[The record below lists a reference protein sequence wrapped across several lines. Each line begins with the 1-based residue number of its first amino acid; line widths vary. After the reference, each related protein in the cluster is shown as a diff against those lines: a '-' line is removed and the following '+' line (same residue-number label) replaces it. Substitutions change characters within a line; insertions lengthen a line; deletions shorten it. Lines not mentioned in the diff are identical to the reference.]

1 MRTPTRNFRRR
12 PEPSRPSER
21 SERKGSQ
28 PIGAAGCLYGAAA
41 VVLLPAALLVWADGN
56 GAGAFFILLILAGG
70 GFALGQRR
78 ARQAAERLR
87 VRTLRS
93 TEVARYHAMGPRE
106 FEQAVA
112 FLCERDGCV
121 GVQVVGGAGDLGADV
136 VADSPDGR
144 RIVIQCKRYGP
155 TTKVGS
161 PDLQRFG
168 GTCFSVHGAQVAAV
182 VTTSVFTKP
191 ATQYASG
198 TGIRLVDEP
207 ALAAWATRTGPPPW
221 GP

>member
-1 MRTPTRNFRRR
+1 MRAPTRHVRRR
-12 PEPSRPSER
+12 PEPSRPSR
-21 SERKGSQ
+21 PSE

-41 VVLLPAALLVWADGN
+41 VVLLPATLLVWADGN

-70 GFALGQRR
+70 GAALVRRR

-136 VADSPDGR
+136 VANAPDGR
-144 RIVIQCKRYGP
+144 RVVIQCKRYGP

-168 GTCFSVHGAQVAAV
+168 GTCYSVHGAQVAAV

-191 ATQYASG
+191 AAQYATG

>member
-1 MRTPTRNFRRR
+1 MRAPTRDLV
-12 PEPSRPSER
+12 RPSE
-21 SERKGSQ
+21 
-28 PIGAAGCLYGAAA
+28 PIGVAGCLYA
-41 VVLLPAALLVWADGN
+41 VATLVLLPAALLAWADGN
-56 GAGAFFILLILAGG
+56 GAGAFFILLLLVGG
-70 GFALGQRR
+70 GLALGKRR
-78 ARQAAERLR
+78 ARQAAELHR

-93 TEVARYHAMGPRE
+93 TEVARYHAMGSRE
-106 FEQAVA
+106 FEHAVA
-112 FLCERDGCV
+112 FLCERDGCL

-136 VADSPDGR
+136 VADAPDGR
-144 RIVIQCKRYGP
+144 RVVIQCKRYGP

-168 GTCFSVHGAQVAAV
+168 GTCYSVHGAQVAAV

-191 ATQYASG
+191 AAQYASG
-198 TGIRLVDEP
+198 TGIRLFDEA